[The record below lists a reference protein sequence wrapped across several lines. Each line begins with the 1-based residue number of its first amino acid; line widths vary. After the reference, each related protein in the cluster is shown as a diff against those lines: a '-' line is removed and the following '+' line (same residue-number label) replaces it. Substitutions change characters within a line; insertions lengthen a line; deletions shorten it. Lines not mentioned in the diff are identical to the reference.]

1 MRKFLIGMIAVFVF
15 AVSAVSAS
23 AALPKRAVVR
33 TQDFIAKTGKSLGS
47 VIWDN
52 KGSVAVGATAVA
64 VATNP
69 VPFVEG
75 AATVITGRTSNLA
88 AGGVQSYVV
97 GWLFYAMATV
107 LAIVGVRCAWNY
119 VKDYKNW
126 LPLFLGVMVCGLTGG
141 IAEAGVLDCG
151 VIRPPFWWGDVFG
164 WILLVIT
171 IFL

>member
-1 MRKFLIGMIAVFVF
+1 MRNFLIGMIAACVF
-15 AVSAVSAS
+15 AVSAVSAG
-23 AALPKRAVVR
+23 AAIPKRAMVK
-33 TQDFIAKTGKSLGS
+33 TKDFIAKTGKSLGS
-47 VIWDN
+47 AIWDN
-52 KGSVAVGATAVA
+52 KGSIAVGTTAVA

-69 VPFVEG
+69 APFVEG
-75 AATVITGRTSNLA
+75 AAAVITGRTNNLS

-97 GWLFYAMATV
+97 GWLCYAMATI

-126 LPLFLGVMVCGLTGG
+126 LPLFLGVMVCGLTCG
-141 IAEAGVLDCG
+141 IAEAGVLDC
-151 VIRPPFWWGDVFG
+151 VAIRPPFWWGDVFG